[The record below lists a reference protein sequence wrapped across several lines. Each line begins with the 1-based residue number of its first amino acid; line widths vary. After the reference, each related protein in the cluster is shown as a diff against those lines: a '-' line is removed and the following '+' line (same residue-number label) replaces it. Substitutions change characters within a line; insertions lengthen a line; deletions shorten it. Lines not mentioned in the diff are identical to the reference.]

1 MARTIAMNLE
11 DRYDIRRETALDGLS
26 RFLDTRVPN
35 VIVADLF
42 AFSEEVAHLLE
53 LFRTRAADVPLI
65 TLRGY
70 LPLRKEV
77 SESIES
83 MSLVVFYKPVDA
95 AMVSD
100 AVENVLSTAHPSGR
114 RRT

>member
-11 DRYDIRRETALDGLS
+11 DRYDIRRESVLDGLS
-26 RFLDTRVPN
+26 RTLDSWTPN

-42 AFSEEVAHLLE
+42 AFSEDVERLLD
-53 LFRTRAADVPLI
+53 LLRAKASAVPMI

-70 LPLRKEV
+70 MPLRKEITERV
-77 SESIES
+77 EA
-83 MSLVVFYKPVDA
+83 MSLVVFYKPVDG

-100 AVENVLSTAHPSGR
+100 AVENVLSTM
-114 RRT
+114 RTPDGLNA